1 MLILDKKQI
10 AELNTPI
17 PGKFWVNQSQKER
30 LESIEKVSE
39 LFIGSIMMLE
49 ARDNGH
55 VIVRL
60 LKELNPGDR
69 GTLLLDYEFHLK
81 DKIDEAI
88 TIWIEPLGDKNTLRK
103 LRGVEV
109 KI

>member
-1 MLILDKKQI
+1 MNLKQI

-17 PGKFWVNQSQKER
+17 PNKLWINQSQKER
-30 LESIEKVSE
+30 LDDIKKVSE
-39 LFIGSIMMLE
+39 SFIELILPLE

-55 VIVRL
+55 VIVKL
-60 LKELNPGDR
+60 LKEFSPGDR

-81 DKIDEAI
+81 NKIDEAI

>member
-1 MLILDKKQI
+1 MKQI

-17 PGKFWVNQSQKER
+17 PSKLWVSQSQKDR
-30 LESIEKVSE
+30 LERIEKVSE
-39 LFIGSIMMLE
+39 FFTGVLTAVE

-55 VIVRL
+55 VIVKL
-60 LKELNPGDR
+60 LKDFNPGDR